1 MRTVIAL
8 GGNAILQKGQ
18 ALESEI
24 QANNIARAARNIAD
38 IVTNDELAITHGNG
52 PQVGLLALQAE
63 GYPEVTPYPFDILD
77 AESAGMLG
85 YLISLHMDNALPT
98 RQSVALITRVLVDP
112 EDPAFAR
119 ATKPVGPVYPTA
131 QGDAIARQ
139 RGWQMTR
146 ISEGMRRVVPSPRP
160 QKIIELSAIEVLL
173 TQGAIVVCC
182 GGGGIPV
189 VQAPNGG
196 LVGVAAVIDKDASS
210 ALLAS
215 ALEADRLIMLTDVEA
230 VYKNWNTDSA
240 KPIQRMSTAELRELE
255 FEEGSMAPKV
265 AAACQFADETGN
277 SAYIGKLTRLP
288 DIIRGLSGTRIDAG

>member
-1 MRTVIAL
+1 M
-8 GGNAILQKGQ
+8 QKGQ

>member
-1 MRTVIAL
+1 M
-8 GGNAILQKGQ
+8 QKGQ

-24 QANNIARAARNIAD
+24 QANNIARATRNIAD

-196 LVGVAAVIDKDASS
+196 LVGVAAVVDKDASS

>member
-24 QANNIARAARNIAD
+24 QANNIARATRNIAD

>member
-1 MRTVIAL
+1 M
-8 GGNAILQKGQ
+8 QKGQ

-24 QANNIARAARNIAD
+24 QANNIARATRNIAD

-131 QGDAIARQ
+131 QGNAIARQ

-196 LVGVAAVIDKDASS
+196 LVGVAAVVDKDASS

>member
-1 MRTVIAL
+1 M
-8 GGNAILQKGQ
+8 QKGQ

-24 QANNIARAARNIAD
+24 QANNIARATRNIAD